1 MRPIGK
7 LAEIPVD
14 VLDRGLD
21 AISEFLADVPLRGH
35 AKQNTAKLLVV
46 GFAEVGKTT
55 LLRALFPEKAEVTHM
70 GISKTLCL
78 QGLRLTLE
86 WNALWGIWQLQ
97 GWLNP
102 TFTLDAELS
111 LSLQGKSMWIGDT
124 NVTFSTEQEAKRW
137 HDMLRE
143 IVETCAAEAVNA
155 ADANAAAANATAVV
169 KKPLPHRTHGIDIR
183 TQYIDGVQVSAWNF
197 AGQRAYLGNNRH
209 FVGSQAS
216 FLHDQSVYMVVY
228 DASKRHED
236 IRMYLMYWLRTLKAH
251 LPKAEDL
258 EEEVK
263 RRTFIYVVG
272 THLDAEG
279 VSVGIELA
287 FREKE
292 VRKCIEMSMLGYDWE
307 HFEMS
312 ASTLDAVRF
321 DHSEATDKKP
331 AKLTRCFVS
340 DLVKNLNDRLLA
352 VSDVPVLM
360 SKEHAAVLEAIED
373 CKDPM
378 VSLKELYGM
387 LFLIRCFFAYSHY
400 RSVFSS

>member
-124 NVTFSTEQEAKRW
+124 NVTFSNEQEAKRW

-143 IVETCAAEAVNA
+143 IVETCAAET
-155 ADANAAAANATAVV
+155 ANADAVV
-169 KKPLPHRTHGIDIR
+169 KKPLPHRTHGIDVR
-183 TQYIDGVQVSAWNF
+183 THYVEGVSVSAWDF
-197 AGQRAYLGNNRH
+197 AGQRAYFGNHQH
-209 FVGSQAS
+209 FASGRAS
-216 FLHDQSVYMVVY
+216 FLHDQSVYMIVY
-228 DASKRHED
+228 DASKSRQE
-236 IRMYLMYWLRTLKAH
+236 ICTYLMYWLRTLKAH

-263 RRTFIYVVG
+263 QRTFIYVVG

-279 VSVGIELA
+279 VSLRVQLA
-287 FREKE
+287 FRKSD
-292 VRKCIEMSMLGYDWE
+292 VRKCIDESMLGYDWE

>member
-21 AISEFLADVPLRGH
+21 AISEFLADVPLRGL

-55 LLRALFPEKAEVTHM
+55 LLRALFPEKADVTRW
-70 GISKTLCL
+70 GISMTLRL

-86 WNALWGIWQLQ
+86 SNFFRCLWQLQ

-124 NVTFSTEQEAKRW
+124 NVTFSNEQEAKRW

-143 IVETCAAEAVNA
+143 IVETCAAET
-155 ADANAAAANATAVV
+155 ANADAVV
-169 KKPLPHRTHGIDIR
+169 KKPLPHRTHGIDVR
-183 TQYIDGVQVSAWNF
+183 THYVEGVSVSAWDF
-197 AGQRAYLGNNRH
+197 AGQRAYFGNHQH
-209 FVGSQAS
+209 FASGRAS
-216 FLHDQSVYMVVY
+216 FLHDQSVYMIVY
-228 DASKRHED
+228 DASKSRQE
-236 IRMYLMYWLRTLKAH
+236 ICTYLMYWLRTLKAH

-263 RRTFIYVVG
+263 QRTFIYVVG

-279 VSVGIELA
+279 VSLRVQLA
-287 FREKE
+287 FRKSD
-292 VRKCIEMSMLGYDWE
+292 VRKCIDESMLGYDWE

-321 DHSEATDKKP
+321 DHSKDAQ
-331 AKLTRCFVS
+331 AIKLERTPYAVS
-340 DLVKNLNDRLLA
+340 DIIRNLSKRLLA
-352 VSDVPVLM
+352 LSRVSVLM
-360 SKEHAAVLEAIED
+360 SKKHATVLRAVST
-373 CKDPM
+373 CSQPM
-378 VSLKELYGM
+378 ISLKDLKGM
-387 LFLIRCFFAYSHY
+387 VIVMLGVLAGFPSKPLFRTRINE
-400 RSVFSS
+400 